1 MLLLN
6 LYIYLSALMVPFQ
19 MCKLHRNYCT
29 PIPSEIKGFELSAD
43 NKLVSLLYNLQDAAS
58 IVSKKKFNLI
68 RLTTERFTTLPQSLL
83 NELLPREDF

>member
-1 MLLLN
+1 
-6 LYIYLSALMVPFQ
+6 MVPFQ

-58 IVSKKKFNLI
+58 MVSKKN
-68 RLTTERFTTLPQSLL
+68 
-83 NELLPREDF
+83 